1 MTLKENISEFIKGIL
16 FSYSQIFFSN
26 KIYFAIVLLV
36 ISFFDIYAGLSGFF
50 SVIVSN
56 GFAYIIGYD
65 RNKIS
70 LGYYG
75 FNSLLVGLGI
85 GVYFE
90 PSFLLFFILFLF
102 AIFTLF
108 LTVTSEGIIGK
119 YALPYLSIPFLLSL
133 WAITLAS
140 FEFNALGISQ
150 RGLYMYND
158 LYFIGGEPL
167 VKIYEWWGNLPF
179 FSSLRIYFISLGAIF
194 FQYNI
199 ISGIII
205 SIVMLFYSRISFSLS
220 LIGFYSAF
228 IFYNLIGSD
237 IGDVTYTYI
246 GFNYILTSIAI
257 GGFFIVPS
265 YRSYIWVVILI
276 PLVAMLT
283 ISLSKVFSIINLSIY
298 SLPFNII
305 VLIFLYSFKLRLK
318 KPIKMTEVIFQQY
331 SPEKNLYYYR
341 NNVIRHKNDYLI
353 PLKLP
358 FWGDWTISQA
368 HDGEH
373 THKDEWRHAWDFVIK
388 DDEQNT
394 FRNSGRFTKD
404 YFCYNKAVLAPADG
418 VVTQIVDGIF
428 DNKIGDI
435 NIENNWGNTIV
446 IKHAEQL
453 YTKLNHLKLGSFRV
467 SIGDNIKHGQVL
479 ASCGNSGR
487 SPEPHLHFQVQT
499 SPFVGSTTIDY
510 PISYYINKKNKKFE
524 FHSFDRPKLNDLVS
538 NIEIN
543 NSLKNAFKL
552 PVGKKIKLKCKK
564 NNKTFDENWEIYIDI
579 FNIPYIYHKKT
590 KSSASFHNN
599 GSVHIFNHFSG
610 SKNSMLYYFFIA
622 LYKVQLGFYKDII
635 LEDTF
640 PIDLVI
646 KKRNLFFFDFLAPF
660 YNFFKAEYKIQYKE
674 IDSEI
679 DSSKIKLLSKLEVS
693 FLNKKFKS
701 MEFCI
706 SILNNKIESIEVI
719 GKNILMEFE
728 V

>member
-26 KIYFAIVLLV
+26 KIYFALVLLV

-56 GFAYIIGYD
+56 SFAYIIGYD

-140 FEFNALGISQ
+140 FEFDALGISQ

-158 LYFIGGEPL
+158 LYFIGGDPL

-179 FSSLRIYFISLGAIF
+179 LSSLRIYFISLGAIF

-283 ISLSKVFSIINLSIY
+283 ISLSKVFSIIHLSIY

-305 VLIFLYSFKLRLK
+305 VLLFLYSFKLRLK

-368 HDGEH
+368 HDGEF
-373 THKDEWRHAWDFVIK
+373 THKDD
-388 DDEQNT
+388 
-394 FRNSGRFTKD
+394 
-404 YFCYNKAVLAPADG
+404 
-418 VVTQIVDGIF
+418 
-428 DNKIGDI
+428 
-435 NIENNWGNTIV
+435 
-446 IKHAEQL
+446 
-453 YTKLNHLKLGSFRV
+453 
-467 SIGDNIKHGQVL
+467 
-479 ASCGNSGR
+479 
-487 SPEPHLHFQVQT
+487 
-499 SPFVGSTTIDY
+499 
-510 PISYYINKKNKKFE
+510 
-524 FHSFDRPKLNDLVS
+524 
-538 NIEIN
+538 
-543 NSLKNAFKL
+543 
-552 PVGKKIKLKCKK
+552 
-564 NNKTFDENWEIYIDI
+564 
-579 FNIPYIYHKKT
+579 
-590 KSSASFHNN
+590 
-599 GSVHIFNHFSG
+599 
-610 SKNSMLYYFFIA
+610 
-622 LYKVQLGFYKDII
+622 
-635 LEDTF
+635 
-640 PIDLVI
+640 
-646 KKRNLFFFDFLAPF
+646 
-660 YNFFKAEYKIQYKE
+660 
-674 IDSEI
+674 
-679 DSSKIKLLSKLEVS
+679 
-693 FLNKKFKS
+693 
-701 MEFCI
+701 
-706 SILNNKIESIEVI
+706 
-719 GKNILMEFE
+719 
-728 V
+728 